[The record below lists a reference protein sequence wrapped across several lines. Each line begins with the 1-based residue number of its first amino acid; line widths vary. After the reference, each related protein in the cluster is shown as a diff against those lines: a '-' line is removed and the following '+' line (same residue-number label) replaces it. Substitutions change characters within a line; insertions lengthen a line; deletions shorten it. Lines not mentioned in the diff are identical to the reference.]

1 MTGRPTGPGGCLRPW
16 WRTMVRHCRM
26 NHHKAPALTISNA
39 KSVGDMLKSCESVA
53 TCFLSKKKGNGRV
66 YILASHS
73 ANLKFTGI
81 NCRRKIVYNFHSFY
95 CRRKTIQEE
104 LQ

>member
-26 NHHKAPALTISNA
+26 NHHKDPALTISNA

-53 TCFLSKKKGNGRV
+53 TCFLSKKGAAPANALSQYA
-66 YILASHS
+66 YIY
-73 ANLKFTGI
+73 I
-81 NCRRKIVYNFHSFY
+81 
-95 CRRKTIQEE
+95 E
-104 LQ
+104 L